1 MNTQQVR
8 ESSNNRAHL
17 GTNQEGMGA
26 ETSTG
31 YQGNAQRWAI
41 QGAIS
46 T

>member
-1 MNTQQVR
+1 MRTQQVW
-8 ESSNNRAHL
+8 ESGNNRANL
-17 GTNQEGMGA
+17 GAHQEGMGA
-26 ETSTG
+26 EAATG